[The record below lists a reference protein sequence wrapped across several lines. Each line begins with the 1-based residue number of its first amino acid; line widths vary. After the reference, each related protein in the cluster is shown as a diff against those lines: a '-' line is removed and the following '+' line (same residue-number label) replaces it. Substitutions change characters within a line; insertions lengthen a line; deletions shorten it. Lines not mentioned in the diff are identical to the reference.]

1 MFCGPT
7 YKLVLLFQAAH
18 PNMRT
23 YYFCSDTSKEMEL
36 WMRAMIGAALVH
48 SEPVKRYNAEV
59 FPDVVAGGGGLC
71 GGRIPSCIV
80 LWFNA
85 SL

>member
-1 MFCGPT
+1 MFCVPT
-7 YKLVLLFQAAH
+7 IISFIPQAAH

-48 SEPVKRYNAEV
+48 SEPVKRYNAEF
-59 FPDVVAGGGGLC
+59 FPDVVVAGGRGE
-71 GGRIPSCIV
+71 
-80 LWFNA
+80 F
-85 SL
+85 